1 MTSCGAPEVTNEID
15 PALLQ
20 TQSVIEGRVCIGDSP
35 ATGYARLHDS
45 AGEFVAEVPLNAS
58 GQYRFFAR
66 PATWTIKVLVPG
78 KRAEKQVVVQSLG
91 ATNIEFSL

>member
-15 PALLQ
+15 PAFLQ
-20 TQSVIEGRVCIGDSP
+20 TQSVIEGRVCIGDTP

-45 AGEFVAEVPLNAS
+45 GGEFVAEVPLNAS

-78 KRAEKQVVVQSLG
+78 KSAEKQVVVQSLG